1 MRRIVRAVC
10 IAAPWVIIAAF
21 GGLSLAPASLYMT
34 VDAVRVSDAVEG
46 EPIAMFV
53 QRTIWRDFPAD
64 WVAAVRRIDADGVA
78 IAMCAASGRADY
90 RTTSR
95 LPTRLT
101 LDWWLAGAPCPLAPG
116 DYVVTTRWTIDTPT
130 PFDKVLSVTSNVFT
144 IRPRSP

>member
-1 MRRIVRAVC
+1 MKLAFRAVC
-10 IAAPWVIIAAF
+10 IAAPWVVIAAF

-46 EPIAMFV
+46 ESPAMLV
-53 QRTIWRDFPAD
+53 QRTIWRDFPAH
-64 WVAAVRRIDADGVA
+64 WVATVRRIEADGGVV
-78 IAMCAASGRADY
+78 AMCAASGRADY

-95 LPTRLT
+95 LPLRPS
-101 LDWWLAGAPCPLAPG
+101 LDWWLGGAPCPLAPG

-130 PFDKVLSVTSNVFT
+130 PFDKVLSVASNVFT